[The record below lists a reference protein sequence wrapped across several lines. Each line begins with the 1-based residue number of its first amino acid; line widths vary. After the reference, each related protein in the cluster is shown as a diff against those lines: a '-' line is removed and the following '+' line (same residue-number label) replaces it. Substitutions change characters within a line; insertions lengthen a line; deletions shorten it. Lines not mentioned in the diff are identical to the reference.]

1 MTRGWLLGGSLLV
14 GAAGVSGTIGIVPMA
29 LAQTDPV
36 WLNSFAAAQAVAKE
50 TGKPIFLV
58 FR

>member
-14 GAAGVSGTIGIVPMA
+14 GAAGVSGTIGLSPSAI
-29 LAQTDPV
+29 AQAEPV
-36 WLNSFAAAQAVAKE
+36 WLDSFAAAQAAAKDS
-50 TGKPIFLV
+50 GKPILLV